1 MWQRGLYNDYD
12 DSLICMN
19 QLVYVSFPYLSH
31 LVVGITMSKLEHWGR
46 FHQHFMHSFYMHRSR
61 KAQKKTDSL
70 TVFFALLGAA
80 CVKTAR
86 PMLVKS
92 NHGIEMGILLLMK
105 ERRDLI
111 DLIRSLLHKLQN
123 IFSAPVKL
131 SGLWKKSI
139 KNMSVLL

>member
-1 MWQRGLYNDYD
+1 VATWLVQRLRRQPDLYELVGLREFPLPLSSRGRNNNEQARALGPISPTFYA
-12 DSLICMN
+12 
-19 QLVYVSFPYLSH
+19 QLLHVQIPKS
-31 LVVGITMSKLEHWGR
+31 
-46 FHQHFMHSFYMHRSR
+46 
-61 KAQKKTDSL
+61 AKKTDSL